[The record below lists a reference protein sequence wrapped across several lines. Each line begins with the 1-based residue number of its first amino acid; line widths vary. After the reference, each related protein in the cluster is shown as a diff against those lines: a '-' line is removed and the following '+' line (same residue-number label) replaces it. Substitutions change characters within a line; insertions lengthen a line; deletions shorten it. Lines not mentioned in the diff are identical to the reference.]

1 MARVWRVTIA
11 VLALVACENEIG
23 GGGRRDASAGSD
35 ASMRDA
41 AADMRMAAPDLPV
54 APPCDDGF
62 SIAPI
67 PAATGSVISI
77 AYTHPEGFTFIG
89 LELTGPGAT
98 EIGSAAIGG
107 GGPYTWTFPT
117 TAAAAG
123 RYTATFLKD
132 MTVVQATCS
141 FDVVDTGPPPDLEDP
156 VECLCGESCADP
168 SCPVVGSCFDSP
180 SPYAPGGSGTWQCLD
195 NAGCDGGNCR
205 IWCPFEPCPR
215 EGGAGCVNN
224 TEACWVNPSITD
236 YDEACRVCCES
247 APRNAEWNSVD
258 HYCMEPRPL

>member
-1 MARVWRVTIA
+1 MVIA
-11 VLALVACENEIG
+11 AALALFACENEIG
-23 GGGRRDASAGSD
+23 GGDRRDARVGADGAMSD
-35 ASMRDA
+35 AQAGGD
-41 AADMRMAAPDLPV
+41 DMLAVAPDMPS
-54 APPCDDGF
+54 APPCDEGF
-62 SIAPI
+62 TIVPT

-77 AYTHPEGFTFIG
+77 AYTNAEPFAYIG
-89 LELTGPGAT
+89 LELSGPGTT
-98 EIGSAAIGG
+98 EVGSADIGG

-117 TAAAAG
+117 TASSPG
-123 RYTATFLKD
+123 RYTATFLRD
-132 MTVVQATCS
+132 MTVVQASCS
-141 FDVVDTGPPPDLEDP
+141 FDVIDTGPPPDLEDP
-156 VECLCGESCADP
+156 DPVECLCGEACADP

-215 EGGAGCVNN
+215 TDGTGCVNN
-224 TEACWVNPSITD
+224 TEACWVDPSISD

-247 APRNAEWNSVD
+247 APRNAEWNGVD